1 MLRFLLILSIS
12 LNIYSVDK
20 LNENVLNELSNMIMS
35 DSATQALIVSHNGN
49 IVLEQY
55 GEGYLETDFV
65 TSQSIAKAF
74 YAVLFGVAIEKGLLK
89 NLDQPISDYLPEWKN
104 DKRGEITIRNL
115 LEMKSGLY
123 RSESWNEEMFLSSNN
138 LNFALNVELVK
149 EPGKVFEYNNVNTA
163 LLGPVIEQIFDD
175 SPHEVLKKEILAPL
189 EITEYGLWKDHSLND
204 ITFHGIDLTPLDF
217 VKFGQL
223 YAQKG
228 LWEGQQLINKTFME
242 QSMQPI
248 SEGPG
253 ELYGMHTSIR
263 KMSEERRLLVKEG
276 VNGQYLFVIPEE
288 NLVAVKFTKYL
299 HNRENGYVISLGPM
313 DYLLWLPFSWLKAI
327 GEAFAGDGE
336 SDPELNDGSIN
347 MPATMSVKDK
357 FNCPNT
363 TTDKCPPVQRMQ
375 DLVFGLTDLNSN
387 QE

>member
-1 MLRFLLILSIS
+1 MLRFLLILLLSS
-12 LNIYSVDK
+12 NILSAEK
-20 LNENVLNELSNMIMS
+20 INESVLNQLSNMIMS
-35 DSATQALIVSHNGN
+35 DPATQALIVSHKGN
-49 IVLEQY
+49 IILEQY
-55 GEGYLETDFV
+55 GNGYSKTDFV

-74 YAVLFGVAIEKGLLK
+74 YAVLFGVAIEKGLLDD
-89 NLDQPISDYLPEWKN
+89 LDQPISDYLPEWKN

-123 RSESWNEEMFLSSNN
+123 RSESWNEEMFLSRNN
-138 LNFALNVELVK
+138 LDFALSVELVK
-149 EPGKVFEYNNVNTA
+149 EPGEIFEYNNVNTA
-163 LLGPVIEQIFDD
+163 LLGPVIEKIYNA
-175 SPHEVLKKEILAPL
+175 SPHTVLKKEILNPL
-189 EITEYGLWKDHSLND
+189 EITEYGLWKDHALND
-204 ITFHGIDLTPLDF
+204 ITFHGIDLAPLDF
-217 VKFGQL
+217 IKFGQL

-228 LWEGQQLINKTFME
+228 SWEGKQLVNKAFME

-263 KMSEERRLLVKEG
+263 KMSENKRLLVKEG
-276 VNGQYLFVIPEE
+276 FNGQYLFVIPEE

-336 SDPELNDGSIN
+336 SDPEESDGSIN

-375 DLVFGLTDLNSN
+375 DLVFGLTDLSPN

>member
-1 MLRFLLILSIS
+1 MLRFLLILLLSSSILS
-12 LNIYSVDK
+12 AEKV
-20 LNENVLNELSNMIMS
+20 NESVLNQLSNMIMS
-35 DSATQALIVSHNGN
+35 DPATQALIVSHKGN
-49 IVLEQY
+49 IILEQY
-55 GEGYLETDFV
+55 GNGYSKTDFV

-74 YAVLFGVAIEKGLLK
+74 YAVLFGVAIEKGLIDD
-89 NLDQPISDYLPEWKN
+89 LDQPISDYLPEWKN

-123 RSESWNEEMFLSSNN
+123 RSESWNEEMFLSRNN
-138 LNFALNVELVK
+138 LDFALSVELVK
-149 EPGKVFEYNNVNTA
+149 EPGEIFEYNNVNTA
-163 LLGPVIEQIFDD
+163 LLGPVIEKIYNA
-175 SPHEVLKKEILAPL
+175 SPHEVLKKEILNPL
-189 EITEYGLWKDHSLND
+189 EITEYGLWKDHALND
-204 ITFHGIDLTPLDF
+204 ITFHGIDLAPLDF
-217 VKFGQL
+217 IKFGQL

-228 LWEGQQLINKTFME
+228 SWEGKQLVNKTFME

-263 KMSEERRLLVKEG
+263 KMSENKRLLVKEG
-276 VNGQYLFVIPEE
+276 FNGQYLFVIPEE

-336 SDPELNDGSIN
+336 SDPEESDGSIN

-375 DLVFGLTDLNSN
+375 DLVFGLTDLSPN

>member
-1 MLRFLLILSIS
+1 MLRFLLILLLSS
-12 LNIYSVDK
+12 NILSAEKV
-20 LNENVLNELSNMIMS
+20 NESVLNQLSNMIMS
-35 DSATQALIVSHNGN
+35 DPATQALIVSHEGN
-49 IVLEQY
+49 IILEQY
-55 GEGYLETDFV
+55 GNGYSKTDFV

-74 YAVLFGVAIEKGLLK
+74 YAVLFGVAIEKGLLDD
-89 NLDQPISDYLPEWKN
+89 LDQPISDYLPEWKN

-123 RSESWNEEMFLSSNN
+123 RSESWNEEMFLSRDN
-138 LNFALNVELVK
+138 LDFALSVELVK
-149 EPGKVFEYNNVNTA
+149 EPGEIFEYNNVNTA
-163 LLGPVIEQIFDD
+163 LLGPVIEKIYNA
-175 SPHEVLKKEILAPL
+175 SPHEVLKKEILNPL
-189 EITEYGLWKDHSLND
+189 EITEYGLWKDHALND
-204 ITFHGIDLTPLDF
+204 ITFHGIDLAPLDF
-217 VKFGQL
+217 IKFGQL

-228 LWEGQQLINKTFME
+228 SWEGKQLVNKAFME

-263 KMSEERRLLVKEG
+263 KMSENKRLLVKEG
-276 VNGQYLFVIPEE
+276 FNGQYLFVIPEE

-336 SDPELNDGSIN
+336 SDPEQNDGSIN

-375 DLVFGLTDLNSN
+375 DLVFGLTDLSPN

>member
-204 ITFHGIDLTPLDF
+204 ITFHGIDLTPLDL

-276 VNGQYLFVIPEE
+276 FNGQYLFVIPEE

-327 GEAFAGDGE
+327 GKAFAGDGE

>member
-1 MLRFLLILSIS
+1 MLRFLLILLLSS
-12 LNIYSVDK
+12 NILSTEKV
-20 LNENVLNELSNMIMS
+20 NESVLNQLSNMIMS
-35 DSATQALIVSHNGN
+35 DPATQALIVSHNGS
-49 IVLEQY
+49 IILEQY
-55 GEGYLETDFV
+55 GNGYSKTDFV

-74 YAVLFGVAIEKGLLK
+74 YAVLFGVAIEKGLLDD
-89 NLDQPISDYLPEWKN
+89 LDQPISDYLPEWKN

-123 RSESWNEEMFLSSNN
+123 RSESWNEEMFLSRNN
-138 LNFALNVELVK
+138 LDFALSVELAK
-149 EPGKVFEYNNVNTA
+149 EPGEIFEYNNVNTA
-163 LLGPVIEQIFDD
+163 LLGPVIEKIYNA
-175 SPHEVLKKEILAPL
+175 SPHEVLKKEILNPL
-189 EITEYGLWKDHSLND
+189 EITEYGLWKDHALND
-204 ITFHGIDLTPLDF
+204 ITFHGIDLAPLDF
-217 VKFGQL
+217 IKFGQL

-228 LWEGQQLINKTFME
+228 SWEGKQLVNKAFME

-263 KMSEERRLLVKEG
+263 KMSENKRLLVKEG
-276 VNGQYLFVIPEE
+276 FNGQYLFVIPEE

-336 SDPELNDGSIN
+336 SDPEESDGSIN

-375 DLVFGLTDLNSN
+375 DLVFGLTDLSPN

>member
-1 MLRFLLILSIS
+1 MLRFLLILLLS
-12 LNIYSVDK
+12 LNFHSAEKV
-20 LNENVLNELSNMIMS
+20 NESVLNQLSNMIMS
-35 DSATQALIVSHNGN
+35 DPATQALIVSHNGN
-49 IVLEQY
+49 IILEQY
-55 GEGYLETDFV
+55 GNGYSKTDFV

-74 YAVLFGVAIEKGLLK
+74 YAVLFGVAIEKGLLDD
-89 NLDQPISDYLPEWKN
+89 LDQPISDYLPEWKN

-123 RSESWNEEMFLSSNN
+123 RSESWNEEMFLSRNN
-138 LNFALNVELVK
+138 LDFALSVELVK
-149 EPGKVFEYNNVNTA
+149 EPGEIFEYNNVNTA
-163 LLGPVIEQIFDD
+163 LLGPVIEKIYNA
-175 SPHEVLKKEILAPL
+175 SPHEVLKKEILNPL
-189 EITEYGLWKDHSLND
+189 EITEYGLWKDHALND
-204 ITFHGIDLTPLDF
+204 ITFHGIDLAPLDF
-217 VKFGQL
+217 IKFGQL

-228 LWEGQQLINKTFME
+228 SWEGKQLVNKAFME

-263 KMSEERRLLVKEG
+263 KMSENKRLLVKEG
-276 VNGQYLFVIPEE
+276 FNGQYLFVIPEE

-336 SDPELNDGSIN
+336 SDPEQNDGSIN

-375 DLVFGLTDLNSN
+375 DLVFGLTDLSPS

>member
-1 MLRFLLILSIS
+1 MLRFLLILLLSF
-12 LNIYSVDK
+12 NILSTEKV
-20 LNENVLNELSNMIMS
+20 NESVLNQLSNMIMS
-35 DSATQALIVSHNGN
+35 DPATQALIVSHKGN
-49 IVLEQY
+49 IILEQY
-55 GEGYLETDFV
+55 GNGYSKTDFV

-74 YAVLFGVAIEKGLLK
+74 YAVLFGVAIEKGLLDD
-89 NLDQPISDYLPEWKN
+89 LDQPISDYLPEWKN

-123 RSESWNEEMFLSSNN
+123 RSESWNEEMLLSRNN
-138 LNFALNVELVK
+138 LEYALSVELVK
-149 EPGKVFEYNNVNTA
+149 EPGEIFEYNNVNTA
-163 LLGPVIEQIFDD
+163 LLGPVIEKIYNA
-175 SPHEVLKKEILAPL
+175 SPHEVLKKEILNPL

-204 ITFHGIDLTPLDF
+204 ITFHGIDLAPLDF
-217 VKFGQL
+217 IKFGQL

-228 LWEGQQLINKTFME
+228 SWEGKQLVNKAFME

-263 KMSEERRLLVKEG
+263 KMSENKRLLVKEG
-276 VNGQYLFVIPEE
+276 FNGQYLFVIPEE

-336 SDPELNDGSIN
+336 SDPEESDGSIN

-375 DLVFGLTDLNSN
+375 DLVFGLTDLSPN

>member
-1 MLRFLLILSIS
+1 MLRFLLILLVP
-12 LNIYSVDK
+12 LNFLSAEKI
-20 LNENVLNELSNMIMS
+20 NESVLNQLSNMIMS
-35 DSATQALIVSHNGN
+35 DPATQALIVSHNGN

-55 GEGYLETDFV
+55 GNGYSDTDFV

-74 YAVLFGVAIEKGLLK
+74 YAVLFGVAIEKGLLDD
-89 NLDQPISDYLPEWKN
+89 LDQPISDYLSEWKN
-104 DKRGEITIRNL
+104 DKRGKITIRNL

-123 RSESWNEEMFLSSNN
+123 RSESWNEEMFLSRNN
-138 LNFALNVELVK
+138 LDFALSVELVK
-149 EPGKVFEYNNVNTA
+149 EPGEIFEYNNVNTA
-163 LLGPVIEQIFDD
+163 LLGPVIEKIFNA
-175 SPHEVLKKEILAPL
+175 SPHEVLKKEVLTPL
-189 EITEYGLWKDHSLND
+189 EITEYGLWKDHALND
-204 ITFHGIDLTPLDF
+204 ITFHGIDLAPLDF
-217 VKFGQL
+217 IKFGQL
-223 YAQKG
+223 YAQRG
-228 LWEGQQLINKTFME
+228 SWEGRQLINKSFME

-263 KMSEERRLLVKEG
+263 KISKNKRLLVKEG
-276 VNGQYLFVIPEE
+276 FNGQYLFVIPEE

-336 SDPELNDGSIN
+336 SDAEQNDGSIN

-375 DLVFGLTDLNSN
+375 DLVFGLTDLSPS

>member
-1 MLRFLLILSIS
+1 MLRFLLILLLSF
-12 LNIYSVDK
+12 NILSAEKV
-20 LNENVLNELSNMIMS
+20 NESVLNQLSNMIMS
-35 DSATQALIVSHNGN
+35 DPATQALIVSHNGN
-49 IVLEQY
+49 IILEQY
-55 GEGYLETDFV
+55 GNGYSKTDFV

-74 YAVLFGVAIEKGLLK
+74 YAVLFGVAIEKGLLDD
-89 NLDQPISDYLPEWKN
+89 LDQPISDYLPEWKN

-123 RSESWNEEMFLSSNN
+123 RSESWNEEMFLSRNN
-138 LNFALNVELVK
+138 LDFALSVELVK
-149 EPGKVFEYNNVNTA
+149 EPGEIFEYNNVNTA
-163 LLGPVIEQIFDD
+163 LLGPVIEKIYNA
-175 SPHEVLKKEILAPL
+175 SPHEVLKKEILNPL
-189 EITEYGLWKDHSLND
+189 EITEYGLWKDHALND
-204 ITFHGIDLTPLDF
+204 ITFHGIDLAPLDF
-217 VKFGQL
+217 IKFGQL

-228 LWEGQQLINKTFME
+228 SWEGKQLVNKAFME

-263 KMSEERRLLVKEG
+263 KMSENKRLLVKEG
-276 VNGQYLFVIPEE
+276 FNGQYLFVIPEE

-336 SDPELNDGSIN
+336 SDPEQNDGSIN

-375 DLVFGLTDLNSN
+375 DLVFGLTDLSPS

>member
-1 MLRFLLILSIS
+1 MLRFLLILLLSS
-12 LNIYSVDK
+12 NILSAEK
-20 LNENVLNELSNMIMS
+20 INESVLNQLSNMIMS
-35 DSATQALIVSHNGN
+35 DPATQALIVSHKGN
-49 IVLEQY
+49 IILEQY
-55 GEGYLETDFV
+55 GNGYSKTDFV

-74 YAVLFGVAIEKGLLK
+74 YAVLFGVAIEKGLLDD
-89 NLDQPISDYLPEWKN
+89 LDQPISDYLPEWKN

-123 RSESWNEEMFLSSNN
+123 RSESWNEEMFLSRNN
-138 LNFALNVELVK
+138 LDFALSVELVK
-149 EPGKVFEYNNVNTA
+149 EPGEIFEYNNVNTA
-163 LLGPVIEQIFDD
+163 LLGPVIEKIYNA
-175 SPHEVLKKEILAPL
+175 SPHEVLKKEILNPL
-189 EITEYGLWKDHSLND
+189 EITEYGLWKDHALND
-204 ITFHGIDLTPLDF
+204 ITFHGIDLAPLDF
-217 VKFGQL
+217 IKFGQL

-228 LWEGQQLINKTFME
+228 SWEGKQLVNKAFME

-263 KMSEERRLLVKEG
+263 KMSENKRLLVKEG
-276 VNGQYLFVIPEE
+276 FNGQYLFVIPEE

-336 SDPELNDGSIN
+336 SDPEESDGSIN

-375 DLVFGLTDLNSN
+375 DLVFGLTDLSPN

>member
-1 MLRFLLILSIS
+1 MLRFLLILLLSS
-12 LNIYSVDK
+12 NILSAEKV
-20 LNENVLNELSNMIMS
+20 NESVLNQLSNMIMS
-35 DSATQALIVSHNGN
+35 DPATQALIVSHNGN
-49 IVLEQY
+49 IILEQY
-55 GEGYLETDFV
+55 GNGYSKTDFV

-74 YAVLFGVAIEKGLLK
+74 YAVLFGVAIEKGLLDD
-89 NLDQPISDYLPEWKN
+89 LDQPISDYLPEWKN

-123 RSESWNEEMFLSSNN
+123 RSESWNEEMFLSRNN
-138 LNFALNVELVK
+138 LDFALSVELVK
-149 EPGKVFEYNNVNTA
+149 EPGEIFEYNNVNTA
-163 LLGPVIEQIFDD
+163 LLGPVIEKIYNA
-175 SPHEVLKKEILAPL
+175 SPHEVLKKEILNPL
-189 EITEYGLWKDHSLND
+189 EITEYGLWKDHALND
-204 ITFHGIDLTPLDF
+204 ITFHGIDLAPLDF
-217 VKFGQL
+217 IKFGQL

-228 LWEGQQLINKTFME
+228 SWEGKQLVNKTFME

-263 KMSEERRLLVKEG
+263 KMSENKRLLVKEG
-276 VNGQYLFVIPEE
+276 FNGQYLFVIPEE

-336 SDPELNDGSIN
+336 SDPEESDGSIN

-375 DLVFGLTDLNSN
+375 DLVFGLTDLSPN

>member
-1 MLRFLLILSIS
+1 MLRFLLILLLSS
-12 LNIYSVDK
+12 NILSAEKV
-20 LNENVLNELSNMIMS
+20 NESVLNQLSNMIMS
-35 DSATQALIVSHNGN
+35 DPATQALIVSHNGN
-49 IVLEQY
+49 IILEQY
-55 GEGYLETDFV
+55 GNGYSKTDFV

-74 YAVLFGVAIEKGLLK
+74 YAVLFGVAIEKGLLDD
-89 NLDQPISDYLPEWKN
+89 LDQPISDYLPEWKN

-123 RSESWNEEMFLSSNN
+123 RSESWNEEMFLSRNN
-138 LNFALNVELVK
+138 LDFALSVELVK
-149 EPGKVFEYNNVNTA
+149 EPGEIFEYNNVNTA
-163 LLGPVIEQIFDD
+163 LLGPVIEKIYNA
-175 SPHEVLKKEILAPL
+175 SPHEVLKKEILNPL
-189 EITEYGLWKDHSLND
+189 QITEYGLWKDHALND
-204 ITFHGIDLTPLDF
+204 ITFHGIDLAPLDF
-217 VKFGQL
+217 IKFGQL

-228 LWEGQQLINKTFME
+228 SWEGKQLVNKAFME

-263 KMSEERRLLVKEG
+263 KMSENKRLLVKEG
-276 VNGQYLFVIPEE
+276 FNGQYLFVIPEE

-336 SDPELNDGSIN
+336 SDPEQNDGSIN

-375 DLVFGLTDLNSN
+375 DLVFGLTDLSPS

>member
-1 MLRFLLILSIS
+1 MLRFLLILLLSS
-12 LNIYSVDK
+12 NILSAEKV
-20 LNENVLNELSNMIMS
+20 NESVLNQLSNMIMS
-35 DSATQALIVSHNGN
+35 DPATQALIVSHNGN
-49 IVLEQY
+49 IILEQY
-55 GEGYLETDFV
+55 GNGYSKTDFV

-74 YAVLFGVAIEKGLLK
+74 YAVLFGVAIEKGLLDD
-89 NLDQPISDYLPEWKN
+89 LDQPISDYLPEWKN

-123 RSESWNEEMFLSSNN
+123 RSESWNEEMFLSRNN
-138 LNFALNVELVK
+138 LDFALSVELVK
-149 EPGKVFEYNNVNTA
+149 EPGEIFEYNNVNTA
-163 LLGPVIEQIFDD
+163 LLGPVIEKIYNA
-175 SPHEVLKKEILAPL
+175 SPHEVLKKEILNPL
-189 EITEYGLWKDHSLND
+189 EITEYGLWKDHALND
-204 ITFHGIDLTPLDF
+204 ITFHGIDLAPLDF
-217 VKFGQL
+217 IKFGQL

-228 LWEGQQLINKTFME
+228 SWEGKQLVNKAFME

-263 KMSEERRLLVKEG
+263 KMSENKRLLVKEG
-276 VNGQYLFVIPEE
+276 FNGQYLFVIPEE

-336 SDPELNDGSIN
+336 SDPEQNDGSIN

-375 DLVFGLTDLNSN
+375 DLVFGLTDLNST

>member
-1 MLRFLLILSIS
+1 MLRFFLILFVS
-12 LNIYSVDK
+12 LNFLYAEKV
-20 LNENVLNELSNMIMS
+20 NENVLSQLSDMIMS
-35 DSATQALIVSHNGN
+35 DPATQALIVSHNSN
-49 IVLEQY
+49 IILEQY
-55 GEGYLETDFV
+55 GNGYSKTDFV

-74 YAVLFGVAIEKGLLK
+74 YAVLFGVAIEKGLLDD
-89 NLDQPISDYLPEWKN
+89 LDQPISDYLPEWKN

-123 RSESWNEEMFLSSNN
+123 RSDSWNEEMFLSRNN
-138 LNFALNVELVK
+138 LDFALSVELVK
-149 EPGKVFEYNNVNTA
+149 EPGEIFEYNNVNTA
-163 LLGPVIEQIFDD
+163 LLGPVIQQIFNA
-175 SPHEVLKKEILAPL
+175 SPHEVLKKEILSPL
-189 EITEYGLWKDHSLND
+189 EITEYGLWKDHALND
-204 ITFHGIDLTPLDF
+204 ITFHGIDLAPLDF
-217 VKFGQL
+217 IKFGQL

-228 LWEGQQLINKTFME
+228 SWEGKQLINEAFME

-263 KMSEERRLLVKEG
+263 KMSENKRLLVKEG
-276 VNGQYLFVIPEE
+276 FNGQYLFVIPEE

-336 SDPELNDGSIN
+336 SDPEQNDGSIN

-363 TTDKCPPVQRMQ
+363 TTDKCPPVQRIQ
-375 DLVFGLTDLNSN
+375 DLVFGLTDLSSN

>member
-1 MLRFLLILSIS
+1 MLRFLLILLLSS
-12 LNIYSVDK
+12 NILSTEKV
-20 LNENVLNELSNMIMS
+20 NESVLNQLSNMIMS
-35 DSATQALIVSHNGN
+35 DPATQALIVSHNGS
-49 IVLEQY
+49 IILEQY
-55 GEGYLETDFV
+55 GNGYSKTDFV

-74 YAVLFGVAIEKGLLK
+74 YAILFGVAIEKGLLDD
-89 NLDQPISDYLPEWKN
+89 LDQPISDYLPEWKN

-123 RSESWNEEMFLSSNN
+123 RSESWNEEMFLSRNN
-138 LNFALNVELVK
+138 LDFALSVELAK
-149 EPGKVFEYNNVNTA
+149 EPGEIFEYNNVNTA
-163 LLGPVIEQIFDD
+163 LLGPVIEKIYNA
-175 SPHEVLKKEILAPL
+175 SPHEVLKKEILNPL
-189 EITEYGLWKDHSLND
+189 EITEYGLWKDHALND
-204 ITFHGIDLTPLDF
+204 ITFHGIDLAPLDF
-217 VKFGQL
+217 IKFGQL

-228 LWEGQQLINKTFME
+228 SWEGKQLVNKAFME

-263 KMSEERRLLVKEG
+263 KMSENKRLLVKEG
-276 VNGQYLFVIPEE
+276 FNGQYLFVIPEE

-336 SDPELNDGSIN
+336 SDPEQNDGSIN

-375 DLVFGLTDLNSN
+375 DLVFGLTDLSPN

>member
-1 MLRFLLILSIS
+1 MLRFLLILLLSF
-12 LNIYSVDK
+12 NILSTEKV
-20 LNENVLNELSNMIMS
+20 NESVLNQLSNMIMS
-35 DSATQALIVSHNGN
+35 DPATQALIVSRNGN
-49 IVLEQY
+49 IILEQY
-55 GEGYLETDFV
+55 GNGYSKTDFV

-74 YAVLFGVAIEKGLLK
+74 YAVLFGVAIEKGLLDD
-89 NLDQPISDYLPEWKN
+89 LDQPISDYLPEWKN

-123 RSESWNEEMFLSSNN
+123 RSESWNEEMFLSRNN
-138 LNFALNVELVK
+138 LDFALSVELVK
-149 EPGKVFEYNNVNTA
+149 EPGEIFEYNNVNTA
-163 LLGPVIEQIFDD
+163 LLGPVIEKIYNA
-175 SPHEVLKKEILAPL
+175 SPHEVLKKEILNPL
-189 EITEYGLWKDHSLND
+189 EITEYGLWKDHALND
-204 ITFHGIDLTPLDF
+204 ITFHGIDLAPLDF
-217 VKFGQL
+217 IKFGQL

-228 LWEGQQLINKTFME
+228 SWEGKQLVNKAFME

-263 KMSEERRLLVKEG
+263 KMSENKRLLVKEG
-276 VNGQYLFVIPEE
+276 FNGQYLFVIPEE

-336 SDPELNDGSIN
+336 SDPEQNDGSIN

-375 DLVFGLTDLNSN
+375 DLVFGLTDLSPS

>member
-1 MLRFLLILSIS
+1 MYRSLLLLSIS
-12 LNIYSVDK
+12 LNIFTADK
-20 LNENVLNELSNMIMS
+20 LNQNVLSELSTMIMS

-49 IVLEQY
+49 TVLEQY
-55 GEGYLETDFV
+55 GKGYSETDFV

-74 YAVLFGVAIEKGLLK
+74 YAVLFGVAIEKGLLD
-89 NLDQPISDYLPEWKN
+89 NLDEPISNYLSEWKN

-123 RSESWNEEMFLSSNN
+123 RSESWNEEMFLSRNN
-138 LNFALNVELVK
+138 LDFALNVELVNQ
-149 EPGKVFEYNNVNTA
+149 PGAIFEYNNVNTA
-163 LLGPVIEQIFDD
+163 LLGPVIEQIFEA
-175 SPHEVLKKEILAPL
+175 SPHEVLKKEVFEPL
-189 EITEYGLWKDHSLND
+189 GITEYGLWRDHALND
-204 ITFHGIDLTPLDF
+204 VTFHGIDLTPRDF

-228 LWEGQQLINKTFME
+228 AWEGQQLINKSFLE

-263 KMSEERRLLVKEG
+263 KITKEKRLLVKEG
-276 VNGQYLFVIPEE
+276 FNGQYLFVIPEE
-288 NLVAVKFTKYL
+288 NLVAVKFTKYS
-299 HNRENGYVISLGPM
+299 HNRENGYVISLGPL

-336 SDPELNDGSIN
+336 SDPEQNDGSIN
-347 MPATMSVKDK
+347 MPATMSVKDR

-363 TTDKCPPVQRMQ
+363 SPDKCPPVQKMQ
-375 DLVFGLTDLNSN
+375 DLVFGLTDLNSS

>member
-1 MLRFLLILSIS
+1 MLRFFLILFVS
-12 LNIYSVDK
+12 LNFLYAEKV
-20 LNENVLNELSNMIMS
+20 NENVLSQLSDMIMS
-35 DSATQALIVSHNGN
+35 DPATQALIVSHNSN
-49 IVLEQY
+49 IILEQY
-55 GEGYLETDFV
+55 GNGYSKTDFV

-74 YAVLFGVAIEKGLLK
+74 YAVLFGVAIEKGLLDD
-89 NLDQPISDYLPEWKN
+89 LDQPISDYLPEWKN

-123 RSESWNEEMFLSSNN
+123 RSDSWNEEMFLSRNN
-138 LNFALNVELVK
+138 LDFALSVELVK
-149 EPGKVFEYNNVNTA
+149 EPGEIFEYNNVNTA
-163 LLGPVIEQIFDD
+163 LLGPVIQQIFNA
-175 SPHEVLKKEILAPL
+175 SPHEVLKKEILSPL
-189 EITEYGLWKDHSLND
+189 EITEYGLWKDHALND
-204 ITFHGIDLTPLDF
+204 ITFHGIDLAPLDF
-217 VKFGQL
+217 IKFGQL

-228 LWEGQQLINKTFME
+228 SWEGKQLINKAFME

-263 KMSEERRLLVKEG
+263 KMSENKRLLVKEG
-276 VNGQYLFVIPEE
+276 FNGQYLFVIPEE

-336 SDPELNDGSIN
+336 SDPEQNDGSIN

-363 TTDKCPPVQRMQ
+363 TTDKCPPVQRIQ
-375 DLVFGLTDLNSN
+375 DLVFGLTDLSSN

>member
-1 MLRFLLILSIS
+1 MLRFLLILLLS
-12 LNIYSVDK
+12 LNFLSAEKV
-20 LNENVLNELSNMIMS
+20 NESVLNQLSNMIMS
-35 DSATQALIVSHNGN
+35 DPATQALIVSHNGN
-49 IVLEQY
+49 IILEQY
-55 GEGYLETDFV
+55 GNGYSKTDFV

-74 YAVLFGVAIEKGLLK
+74 YAVLFGVAIEKGLLDD
-89 NLDQPISDYLPEWKN
+89 LDQPISDYLPEWKN

-123 RSESWNEEMFLSSNN
+123 RSESWNEEMFLSRNN
-138 LNFALNVELVK
+138 LDFALSVELVK
-149 EPGKVFEYNNVNTA
+149 EPGEIFEYNNVNTA
-163 LLGPVIEQIFDD
+163 LLGPVIEKIYNA
-175 SPHEVLKKEILAPL
+175 SPHEVLKKEILNPL
-189 EITEYGLWKDHSLND
+189 EITEYGLWKDHALND
-204 ITFHGIDLTPLDF
+204 ITFHGIDLAPLDF
-217 VKFGQL
+217 IKFGQL

-228 LWEGQQLINKTFME
+228 SWEGKQLVNKAFME

-263 KMSEERRLLVKEG
+263 KMSENKRLLVKEG
-276 VNGQYLFVIPEE
+276 FNGQYLFVIPEE

-336 SDPELNDGSIN
+336 SDPEQNDGSIN

-363 TTDKCPPVQRMQ
+363 TTDKCPPVQRIQ
-375 DLVFGLTDLNSN
+375 DLVFGLTDLSPS

>member
-12 LNIYSVDK
+12 LNVYSVDK

-276 VNGQYLFVIPEE
+276 FNGQYLFVIPEE

>member
-1 MLRFLLILSIS
+1 MLRFLLILLLSSSILS
-12 LNIYSVDK
+12 AEKV
-20 LNENVLNELSNMIMS
+20 NESVLNQLSNMIMS
-35 DSATQALIVSHNGN
+35 DPATQALIVSHKGN
-49 IVLEQY
+49 IILEQY
-55 GEGYLETDFV
+55 GNGYSKTDFV

-74 YAVLFGVAIEKGLLK
+74 YAVLFGVAIEKGLLDD
-89 NLDQPISDYLPEWKN
+89 LDQPISDYLPEWKN

-123 RSESWNEEMFLSSNN
+123 RSESWNEEMFLSRNN
-138 LNFALNVELVK
+138 LDFALSVELVK
-149 EPGKVFEYNNVNTA
+149 EPGEIFEYNNVNTA
-163 LLGPVIEQIFDD
+163 LLGPVIEKIYNA
-175 SPHEVLKKEILAPL
+175 SPHEVLKKEILNPL

-204 ITFHGIDLTPLDF
+204 ITFHGIDLAPLDF
-217 VKFGQL
+217 IKFGQL

-228 LWEGQQLINKTFME
+228 SWKGKQLVNKAFME

-263 KMSEERRLLVKEG
+263 KMSENKRLLVKEG
-276 VNGQYLFVIPEE
+276 FNGQYLFVIPEE

-336 SDPELNDGSIN
+336 SDPEESDGSIN

-375 DLVFGLTDLNSN
+375 DLVFGLTDLSPN

>member
-1 MLRFLLILSIS
+1 MLRFLLILLLSS
-12 LNIYSVDK
+12 NILSAEKV
-20 LNENVLNELSNMIMS
+20 NESVLNQLSNMIMS
-35 DSATQALIVSHNGN
+35 DPATQALIVSHNGN
-49 IVLEQY
+49 IILEQY
-55 GEGYLETDFV
+55 GNGYSKTDFV

-74 YAVLFGVAIEKGLLK
+74 YAVLFGVAIEKGLLDD
-89 NLDQPISDYLPEWKN
+89 LDQPISDYLPEWKN

-123 RSESWNEEMFLSSNN
+123 RSESWNEEMFLSRNN
-138 LNFALNVELVK
+138 LDFALSVELVK
-149 EPGKVFEYNNVNTA
+149 EPGEIFEYNNVNTA
-163 LLGPVIEQIFDD
+163 LLGPVIEKIYNA
-175 SPHEVLKKEILAPL
+175 SPHEVLKKEILNPL
-189 EITEYGLWKDHSLND
+189 EITEYGLWKDHALND
-204 ITFHGIDLTPLDF
+204 ITFHGIDLAPLDF
-217 VKFGQL
+217 IKFGQL

-228 LWEGQQLINKTFME
+228 SWEGKQLVNKAFME

-263 KMSEERRLLVKEG
+263 KMSENKRLLVKEG
-276 VNGQYLFVIPEE
+276 FNGQYLFVIPEE

-336 SDPELNDGSIN
+336 SDPEQNDGSIN

-375 DLVFGLTDLNSN
+375 DLVFGLTDLSPS

>member
-1 MLRFLLILSIS
+1 MLRFLLILLIS
-12 LNIYSVDK
+12 SNILSAEKV
-20 LNENVLNELSNMIMS
+20 NESVLNQLSNMIMS
-35 DSATQALIVSHNGN
+35 DPATQALIVSHNGN
-49 IVLEQY
+49 IILEQY
-55 GEGYLETDFV
+55 GNGYSKTDFV

-74 YAVLFGVAIEKGLLK
+74 YAVLFGVAIEKGLLDD
-89 NLDQPISDYLPEWKN
+89 LDQPISDYLPEWKN

-123 RSESWNEEMFLSSNN
+123 RSESWNEEMFLSRNN
-138 LNFALNVELVK
+138 LDFALSVELVK
-149 EPGKVFEYNNVNTA
+149 EPGEIFEYNNVNTA
-163 LLGPVIEQIFDD
+163 LLGPVIEKIYNA
-175 SPHEVLKKEILAPL
+175 SPHEVLKKEILNPL
-189 EITEYGLWKDHSLND
+189 EITEYGLWKDHALND
-204 ITFHGIDLTPLDF
+204 ITFHGIDLAPLDF
-217 VKFGQL
+217 IKFGQL

-228 LWEGQQLINKTFME
+228 SWEGKQLVNKAFME

-263 KMSEERRLLVKEG
+263 KMSENKRLLVKEG
-276 VNGQYLFVIPEE
+276 FNGQYLFVIPEE

-336 SDPELNDGSIN
+336 SDPEESDGSIN

-375 DLVFGLTDLNSN
+375 DLVFGLTDLSPN

>member
-1 MLRFLLILSIS
+1 MLRFLLILLLSS
-12 LNIYSVDK
+12 NILSAEKV
-20 LNENVLNELSNMIMS
+20 NETVLNQLSNMIMS
-35 DSATQALIVSHNGN
+35 DPATQALIVSHKGN
-49 IVLEQY
+49 IILEQY
-55 GEGYLETDFV
+55 GNGYSKTDFV

-74 YAVLFGVAIEKGLLK
+74 YAVLFGVAIEKSLLDD
-89 NLDQPISDYLPEWKN
+89 LDQPISDYLPEWKN

-123 RSESWNEEMFLSSNN
+123 RSESWNEEMFLSRNN
-138 LNFALNVELVK
+138 LDFAFSVELAK
-149 EPGKVFEYNNVNTA
+149 EPGEIFEYNNVNTA
-163 LLGPVIEQIFDD
+163 LLGPVIEKIYNA
-175 SPHEVLKKEILAPL
+175 SPHEVLKKEILNPL

-204 ITFHGIDLTPLDF
+204 ITFHGIDLAPLDF
-217 VKFGQL
+217 IKFGQL

-228 LWEGQQLINKTFME
+228 SWEGKQLVNKAFME

-263 KMSEERRLLVKEG
+263 KMSENKRLLVKEG
-276 VNGQYLFVIPEE
+276 FNGQYLFVIPEE

-336 SDPELNDGSIN
+336 SDPEESDGSIN

-375 DLVFGLTDLNSN
+375 DLVFGLTDLSPN

>member
-1 MLRFLLILSIS
+1 MLRFLLILLSS
-12 LNIYSVDK
+12 FNILSTEKV
-20 LNENVLNELSNMIMS
+20 NESVLNQLSNMIMS
-35 DSATQALIVSHNGN
+35 DPATQALIVSHNSN
-49 IVLEQY
+49 IILEQY
-55 GEGYLETDFV
+55 GNGYSKTDFV

-74 YAVLFGVAIEKGLLK
+74 YAVLFGVAIEKGLLDD
-89 NLDQPISDYLPEWKN
+89 LDQPISDYLPEWKN
-104 DKRGEITIRNL
+104 DKRGKITIRNL

-123 RSESWNEEMFLSSNN
+123 RSESWNEEMFLSRNN
-138 LNFALNVELVK
+138 LDFALSVELVK
-149 EPGKVFEYNNVNTA
+149 EPGEIFEYNNVNTA
-163 LLGPVIEQIFDD
+163 LLGPVIEKIYNA
-175 SPHEVLKKEILAPL
+175 SPHEVLKKEILNPL
-189 EITEYGLWKDHSLND
+189 EITEYGLWKDHALND
-204 ITFHGIDLTPLDF
+204 ITFHGIDLAPLDF
-217 VKFGQL
+217 IKFGQL

-228 LWEGQQLINKTFME
+228 SWKGKQLVNKAFME

-253 ELYGMHTSIR
+253 EIYGMHTSIR
-263 KMSEERRLLVKEG
+263 KMSENKRLLVKEG
-276 VNGQYLFVIPEE
+276 FNGQYLFVIPEE

-336 SDPELNDGSIN
+336 SDPEQNDGSIN

-375 DLVFGLTDLNSN
+375 DLVFGLTDLSSN

>member
-1 MLRFLLILSIS
+1 MLRFLLILLLSS
-12 LNIYSVDK
+12 NILSAEKV
-20 LNENVLNELSNMIMS
+20 NESVLNQLSNMIMS
-35 DSATQALIVSHNGN
+35 DPATQALIVSHKGN
-49 IVLEQY
+49 IILEQY
-55 GEGYLETDFV
+55 GNGYSKTDFV

-74 YAVLFGVAIEKGLLK
+74 YAVLFGVAIEKGLLDD
-89 NLDQPISDYLPEWKN
+89 LDQPISDYLPEWKN

-123 RSESWNEEMFLSSNN
+123 RSESWNEEMFLSRNN
-138 LNFALNVELVK
+138 LDFALSVELVK
-149 EPGKVFEYNNVNTA
+149 EPGEIFEYNNVNTA
-163 LLGPVIEQIFDD
+163 LLGPVIEKIYNA
-175 SPHEVLKKEILAPL
+175 SPHEVLKKEILNPL
-189 EITEYGLWKDHSLND
+189 EITEYGLWKDHALND
-204 ITFHGIDLTPLDF
+204 ITFHGIDLAPLDF
-217 VKFGQL
+217 IKFGQL

-228 LWEGQQLINKTFME
+228 SWEGKQLVNKAFME

-253 ELYGMHTSIR
+253 EIYGMHTSIR
-263 KMSEERRLLVKEG
+263 KMSENKRLLVKEG
-276 VNGQYLFVIPEE
+276 FNGQYLFVIPEE

-336 SDPELNDGSIN
+336 SDPEQNDGSIN

-375 DLVFGLTDLNSN
+375 DLVFGLTDLSPN

>member
-1 MLRFLLILSIS
+1 MLRFLLILLLSF
-12 LNIYSVDK
+12 NILSTEKV
-20 LNENVLNELSNMIMS
+20 NESVLNQLSNMIMS
-35 DSATQALIVSHNGN
+35 DPATQALIVSHNGN
-49 IVLEQY
+49 IILEQY
-55 GEGYLETDFV
+55 GNGYSKTDFV

-74 YAVLFGVAIEKGLLK
+74 YAVLFGVAIEKGLLDD
-89 NLDQPISDYLPEWKN
+89 LDQPISDYLPEWKN

-123 RSESWNEEMFLSSNN
+123 RSESWNEEMFLSRNN
-138 LNFALNVELVK
+138 LDFALSVELVK
-149 EPGKVFEYNNVNTA
+149 KPGEIFEYNNVNTA
-163 LLGPVIEQIFDD
+163 LLGPVIEKIYNA
-175 SPHEVLKKEILAPL
+175 SPHEVLKKEILNPL
-189 EITEYGLWKDHSLND
+189 EITEFGLWKDHSLND
-204 ITFHGIDLTPLDF
+204 ITFHGIDLAPLDF
-217 VKFGQL
+217 IKFGQL

-228 LWEGQQLINKTFME
+228 SWEGKQLVNKAFME

-263 KMSEERRLLVKEG
+263 KMSENKRLLVKEG
-276 VNGQYLFVIPEE
+276 FNGQYLFVIPEE

-336 SDPELNDGSIN
+336 SDPEESDGSIN

-375 DLVFGLTDLNSN
+375 DLVFGLTDLSPS

>member
-1 MLRFLLILSIS
+1 MLRFLLILLLSS
-12 LNIYSVDK
+12 NILSAEKV
-20 LNENVLNELSNMIMS
+20 NESVLNQLSNMIMS
-35 DSATQALIVSHNGN
+35 DPATQALIVSHNGN
-49 IVLEQY
+49 IILEQY
-55 GEGYLETDFV
+55 GNGYSKTDFV

-74 YAVLFGVAIEKGLLK
+74 YAVLFGVAIEKGLLDD
-89 NLDQPISDYLPEWKN
+89 LDQPISDYLPEWKN

-123 RSESWNEEMFLSSNN
+123 RSDSWNEEMFLSRNN
-138 LNFALNVELVK
+138 LDFALSVELVK
-149 EPGKVFEYNNVNTA
+149 EPGEIFEYNNVNTA
-163 LLGPVIEQIFDD
+163 LLGPVIEKIYNA
-175 SPHEVLKKEILAPL
+175 SPHEVLKKEILNPL
-189 EITEYGLWKDHSLND
+189 EITEYGLWKDHALND
-204 ITFHGIDLTPLDF
+204 ITFHGIDLAPLDF
-217 VKFGQL
+217 IKFGQL

-228 LWEGQQLINKTFME
+228 SWEGKQLVNKAFME

-263 KMSEERRLLVKEG
+263 KMSENKRLLVKEG
-276 VNGQYLFVIPEE
+276 FNGQYLFVIPEE

-336 SDPELNDGSIN
+336 SDPEESDGSIN

-375 DLVFGLTDLNSN
+375 DLVFGLTDLSPS

>member
-1 MLRFLLILSIS
+1 MLRFLLILFLSF
-12 LNIYSVDK
+12 NILSTEKV
-20 LNENVLNELSNMIMS
+20 NESVLNQLSNMIMS
-35 DSATQALIVSHNGN
+35 DPATQALIVSHNGN
-49 IVLEQY
+49 IILEQY
-55 GEGYLETDFV
+55 GNGYSKTDFV

-74 YAVLFGVAIEKGLLK
+74 YAVLFGVAIEKGLLDD
-89 NLDQPISDYLPEWKN
+89 LDQPISDYLPEWKN
-104 DKRGEITIRNL
+104 DKRGKITIRNL

-123 RSESWNEEMFLSSNN
+123 RSESWNEEMFLSRNN
-138 LNFALNVELVK
+138 LDFALSVELVK
-149 EPGKVFEYNNVNTA
+149 EPGEIFEYNNVNTA
-163 LLGPVIEQIFDD
+163 LLGPVIEKIYNA
-175 SPHEVLKKEILAPL
+175 SPHEVLKKEILNPL
-189 EITEYGLWKDHSLND
+189 EITEYGLWKDHALND
-204 ITFHGIDLTPLDF
+204 ITFHGIDLAPLDF
-217 VKFGQL
+217 IKFGQL

-228 LWEGQQLINKTFME
+228 SWEGKQLVNKAFME

-263 KMSEERRLLVKEG
+263 KMSENKRLLVKEG
-276 VNGQYLFVIPEE
+276 FNGQYLFVIPEE

-336 SDPELNDGSIN
+336 SDPEQNDGSIN

-375 DLVFGLTDLNSN
+375 DLVFGLTDLSPS